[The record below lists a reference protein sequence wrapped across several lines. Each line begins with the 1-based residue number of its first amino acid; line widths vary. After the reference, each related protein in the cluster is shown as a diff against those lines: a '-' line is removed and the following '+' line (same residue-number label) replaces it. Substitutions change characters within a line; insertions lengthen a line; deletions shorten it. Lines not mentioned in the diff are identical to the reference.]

1 MAAPSI
7 VPKLAPAHIPE
18 NGTGSWPVILFYKYV
33 PVGDPEQLVA
43 EQRALCSRL
52 QVKGRLLIATE
63 GINGTLAGSVSSID
77 EYVSALHSD
86 PRFADVTV
94 KVSAGDAT
102 TFPKLVVKVRREI
115 VTLGAGP
122 LTPRQENQLAP
133 AEWKRLIEEDPDVVL
148 LDVRNRYESEAG
160 RFEGAVVCDIEH
172 FRELPAYVDELEGLK
187 ERKVLMYCTGGIRCE
202 KASALLRERGFNDVY
217 QLHGGIVS
225 YQEQFG
231 NAHWQGECF
240 VFDQRMTVRVKEDL
254 VQIGLCAHT
263 SRPTS
268 RFVNCLHDP
277 CHKLFLLAQ
286 ETEAENSEARLCPD
300 CLAAG
305 LTSATAEYMRT

>member
-1 MAAPSI
+1 MAAPLL
-7 VPKLAPAHIPE
+7 VPKLAPAHLLE
-18 NGTGSWPVILFYKYV
+18 GASGVWPVILFYKYV
-33 PVGDPEQLVA
+33 TVADPDELVA
-43 EQRALCSRL
+43 QQRLLCSRL
-52 QVKGRLLIATE
+52 QLKGRVLIAKE
-63 GINGTLAGSVSSID
+63 GINGTLAGSVDAINQ
-77 EYVSALHSD
+77 YVSALQGD
-86 PRFADVTV
+86 PRFADVEM

-102 TFPKLVVKVRREI
+102 TFPKLVVKVRPEI

-122 LTPRQENQLAP
+122 LTPRQDNQLAP
-133 AEWKRLIEEDPDVVL
+133 AEWKRAIEEERDAVL

-172 FRELPAYVDELEGLK
+172 FRELPAYVEKLGALK
-187 ERKVLMYCTGGIRCE
+187 QRKVLMYCTGGIRCE
-202 KASALLRERGFNDVY
+202 KASALLRERGFTDVY

-231 NAHWQGECF
+231 NDHWQGECF

-254 VQIGLCAHT
+254 VQIGRCAHT

-286 ETEAENSEARLCPD
+286 ETETENAETRLCPD

-305 LTSATAEYMRT
+305 LTAETAEYVRK